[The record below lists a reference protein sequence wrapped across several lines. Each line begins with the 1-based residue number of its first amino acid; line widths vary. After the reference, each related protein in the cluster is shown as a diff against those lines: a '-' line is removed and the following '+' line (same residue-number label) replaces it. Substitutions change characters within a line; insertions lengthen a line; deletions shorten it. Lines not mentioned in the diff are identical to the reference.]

1 MMSEQAFSEVV
12 VLDCTEGISGGYC
25 TKLLADFGASVV
37 KIEKPGIGD
46 ISRGMG
52 PFLNDE
58 PDSEKSGT
66 FFYLNTNKKSIT
78 LDLETKTGKNIF
90 LKLLEK
96 ADVVIENFA
105 PGEMS
110 KLGLSYE
117 SLVKTKPQVIMTSI
131 TGFGQTGPYRDYKA
145 TNLVIFGL
153 SGAMYTSRP
162 ATHTSSRPVVEG
174 GQQAEYTTGLLSY
187 VATVAALIN
196 KMDTGKG
203 TWIDMSAI
211 ECLASTLGANISE
224 YPYLGLSRKTNP
236 FAIHGYPIGYS
247 VPCKDGWISLTPGL
261 GGAPNIPLLI
271 EQPELLENP
280 LFTKPAQRMAEPE
293 KFDELLT
300 PWLKEHG
307 KWEITKQ
314 AQELKLA
321 FTPVLSPGELMD
333 DEQLK
338 AKRFFVE
345 AEHPTMGKVTY
356 PGAPFRLSNTPARV
370 GKAPLLGEDNEAI
383 YSALGFSKEDLVI
396 LREQGII

>member
-1 MMSEQAFSEVV
+1 MSEQAFKKVV
-12 VLDCTEGISGGYC
+12 ILDCTEGIAGGYC
-25 TKLLADFGASVV
+25 TKLLADFGATVI
-37 KIEKPGIGD
+37 KIEKPGTGD
-46 ISRGMG
+46 TTRRMG

-58 PDSEKSGT
+58 PDKEKSGT

-78 LDLETKTGKNIF
+78 LNLETETGKNIF

-96 ADVVIENFA
+96 ADVVVENFT
-105 PGEMS
+105 PGKMAA
-110 KLGLSYE
+110 LGLSYE
-117 SLVKTKPQVIMTSI
+117 SLAKNKPQIILTSI
-131 TGFGQTGPYRDYKA
+131 SNFGQTGPYRDYKA
-145 TNLVIFGL
+145 TNLVTFGL

-174 GQQAEYTTGLLSY
+174 GQQAEFTTGLLSFS
-187 VATVAALIN
+187 ATVAAFIN
-196 KMDTGKG
+196 TIDTGKG
-203 TWIDMSAI
+203 TWIDMSAQ

-271 EQPELLENP
+271 EQPELLEDP

-293 KFDELLT
+293 KFDALLT
-300 PWLKEHG
+300 PWLKEHT

-321 FTPVLSPGELMD
+321 FTPVLTPGELED

-338 AKRFFVE
+338 AKGFFMKTQ
-345 AEHPTMGKVTY
+345 HPVMGEVTY
-356 PGAPFRLSNTPARV
+356 PGDPMKLSETPARV
-370 GKAPLLGEDNEAI
+370 GKAPLLGEDNVTI
-383 YSALGFSKEDLVI
+383 YNGLGYSKADLVT
-396 LREQGII
+396 LTEQKII

>member
-1 MMSEQAFSEVV
+1 MSEQAFKEVV
-12 VLDCTEGISGGYC
+12 VLDCSEGISGAYC
-25 TKLLADFGASVV
+25 TKLLADFGAIVI

-46 ISRGMG
+46 TSRRME

-58 PDSEKSGT
+58 PNPEKSGT

-78 LDLETKTGKNIF
+78 LNLESESGKNIF
-90 LKLLEK
+90 LKLLKK
-96 ADVVIENFA
+96 ADIVVENFA

-110 KLGLSYE
+110 KLGLSYA
-117 SLVKTKPQVIMTSI
+117 SLIKTKPQIIMTSI

-145 TNLVIFGL
+145 TNLVTFGL
-153 SGAMYTSRP
+153 SGAMYTARP

-196 KMDTGKG
+196 KMGTGKG
-203 TWIDMSAI
+203 TWIDMSAQ
-211 ECLASTLGANISE
+211 ECFASTLGANISE

-300 PWLKEHG
+300 PWLKEHD
-307 KWEITKQ
+307 KWEITKR

-321 FTPVLSPGELMD
+321 FTPVLSPGELME

-338 AKRFFVE
+338 AKKFFVE
-345 AEHPTMGKVTY
+345 TEHPTMGTVTY
-356 PGAPFRLSNTPARV
+356 PGASFRLSETPARV
-370 GKAPLLGEDNEAI
+370 GKAPLLGEDNEEL
-383 YSALGFSKEDLVI
+383 YCGLGFSKEDLVI

>member
-1 MMSEQAFSEVV
+1 
-12 VLDCTEGISGGYC
+12 
-25 TKLLADFGASVV
+25 LLADFGANVI
-37 KIEKPGIGD
+37 KIERPGMGD
-46 ISRGMG
+46 TTRRMG

-58 PDSEKSGT
+58 PDNEKSGT
-66 FFYLNTNKKSIT
+66 FFYLNTNKSSIT
-78 LDLETKTGKNIF
+78 LNLETESGRNLF
-90 LKLLEK
+90 LKLLGK
-96 ADVVIENFA
+96 ADIVIENFA
-105 PGEMS
+105 PGTMS
-110 KLGLSYE
+110 ALGLAYE
-117 SLVKTKPQVIMTSI
+117 SLVKIKPQIIMTSI
-131 TGFGQTGPYRDYKA
+131 SGFGQTGPYRDYKA
-145 TNLVIFGL
+145 TNLVTFGL

-162 ATHTSSRPVVEG
+162 ATHTSRRPVVEG
-174 GQQAEYTTGLLSY
+174 GQQAEYTTGLLSF
-187 VATVAALIN
+187 VATVAAMIN

-203 TWIDMSAI
+203 TWIDMSAL

-271 EQPELLENP
+271 EQTELLENP

-338 AKRFFVE
+338 AKKFFVE
-345 AEHPTMGKVTY
+345 TEHATMGKVTY
-356 PGAPFRLSNTPARV
+356 PGAPFRLSKTPARI

-383 YSALGFSKEDLVI
+383 YRGLGFSKEDLLI

>member
-1 MMSEQAFSEVV
+1 MSEQAFKKVV
-12 VLDCTEGISGGYC
+12 VLDCSEGIAGGYC
-25 TKLLADFGASVV
+25 TKLLADFGATVI
-37 KIEKPGIGD
+37 KIEKPGTGD
-46 ISRGMG
+46 TTRRIG

-58 PDSEKSGT
+58 PDKEKSGT

-78 LDLETKTGKNIF
+78 LNLETATGRNIF
-90 LKLLEK
+90 LQLLAK
-96 ADVVIENFA
+96 TDVVVENFA
-105 PGEMS
+105 PGKMAS
-110 KLGLSYE
+110 LGLSYE
-117 SLVKTKPQVIMTSI
+117 SLAKKKPQIILTSI
-131 TGFGQTGPYRDYKA
+131 SRFGQTGPYRDYKA
-145 TNLVIFGL
+145 TNLVTFGL

-174 GQQAEYTTGLLSY
+174 GQQAEFTTGLLSFS
-187 VATVAALIN
+187 ATVAALIN
-196 KMDTGKG
+196 AIDTGKG
-203 TWIDMSAI
+203 TWIDMSAQ

-271 EQPELLENP
+271 EQPELLEDP

-293 KFDELLT
+293 KFDALLT
-300 PWLKEHG
+300 PWLKEHT

-321 FTPVLSPGELMD
+321 FTPVLTPGELEN

-338 AKRFFVE
+338 AKGFFMKTQ
-345 AEHPTMGKVTY
+345 HPMMGEVTY
-356 PGAPFRLSNTPARV
+356 PGDPIKLSETPARA
-370 GKAPLLGEDNEAI
+370 GKAPLLGEDNETI
-383 YSALGFSKEDLVI
+383 YHGLGFSKEDLVT
-396 LREQGII
+396 LTEQKII

>member
-1 MMSEQAFSEVV
+1 MSEQAFKKVV
-12 VLDCTEGISGGYC
+12 ILDCTEGIAGGYC
-25 TKLLADFGASVV
+25 TKLLADFGATVI
-37 KIEKPGIGD
+37 KIEKPGTGD
-46 ISRGMG
+46 TTRRMG

-58 PDSEKSGT
+58 PDKEKSGT

-78 LDLETKTGKNIF
+78 LNLETETGKNIF

-96 ADVVIENFA
+96 ADVVVENFT
-105 PGEMS
+105 PGKMAA
-110 KLGLSYE
+110 LGLSYE
-117 SLVKTKPQVIMTSI
+117 SLAKNKPQIILTSI
-131 TGFGQTGPYRDYKA
+131 SNFGQTGPYRDYKA
-145 TNLVIFGL
+145 TNLVTFGL

-174 GQQAEYTTGLLSY
+174 GQQAEFTTGLLSFS
-187 VATVAALIN
+187 ATVAAFIN
-196 KMDTGKG
+196 TIDTGKG
-203 TWIDMSAI
+203 TWIDMSAQ

-271 EQPELLENP
+271 EQPELLDDP
-280 LFTKPAQRMAEPE
+280 LFTKPAMRMAEPE
-293 KFDELLT
+293 KFDALLT
-300 PWLKEHG
+300 PWLKEHT

-321 FTPVLSPGELMD
+321 FTPVLTPGELEE

-338 AKRFFVE
+338 AKGFFMKTQ
-345 AEHPTMGKVTY
+345 HPVMGEVTY
-356 PGAPFRLSNTPARV
+356 PGDPMKLSETPARV
-370 GKAPLLGEDNEAI
+370 GKAPLLGEDNVTI
-383 YSALGFSKEDLVI
+383 YNGLGYSKADLVT
-396 LREQGII
+396 LTEQKII

>member
-1 MMSEQAFSEVV
+1 MSEQAFKKVV
-12 VLDCTEGISGGYC
+12 VLDCSEGIAGGYC
-25 TKLLADFGASVV
+25 TKLLADFGATVI

-46 ISRGMG
+46 TTRRMG

-58 PDSEKSGT
+58 PDKEKSGT

-78 LDLETKTGKNIF
+78 LNLETATGRNIF
-90 LKLLEK
+90 LQLLAK
-96 ADVVIENFA
+96 TDVVVENFA
-105 PGEMS
+105 PGKMAS
-110 KLGLSYE
+110 LGLSYE
-117 SLVKTKPQVIMTSI
+117 SLAKKKPQIILTSI
-131 TGFGQTGPYRDYKA
+131 SRFGQTGPYRDYKA
-145 TNLVIFGL
+145 TNLVTFGL

-174 GQQAEYTTGLLSY
+174 GQQSEFTTGLLSFS
-187 VATVAALIN
+187 ATVAALIN
-196 KMDTGKG
+196 AIDTGKG
-203 TWIDMSAI
+203 TWIDMSAQ

-271 EQPELLENP
+271 EQPELLEDP

-293 KFDELLT
+293 KFDALLT
-300 PWLKEHG
+300 PWLKEHT

-321 FTPVLSPGELMD
+321 FTPVLTPGELED

-338 AKRFFVE
+338 AKGFFMKTQ
-345 AEHPTMGKVTY
+345 HPVMGEVTY
-356 PGAPFRLSNTPARV
+356 PGDPIKLSETPARA
-370 GKAPLLGEDNEAI
+370 GKAPLLGEDNETI
-383 YSALGFSKEDLVI
+383 YHGLGFSKEDLVT
-396 LREQGII
+396 LTEQKII